1 MLLLHIFRGA
11 VRANMKPCLKETFK
25 LLQQLK
31 ATQWHSL
38 AGLDDITADDGMNG
52 FSFLEKVVK
61 LYLKGK
67 NLVDLLEKGKNFNNT
82 VPS

>member
-1 MLLLHIFRGA
+1 MLLLHIFRDA

-31 ATQWHSL
+31 ATQWHSF

-67 NLVDLLEKGKNFNNT
+67 NLVHLLEKGKHFNNT